1 MVGFWSAILGFM
13 FYVVEIIADQP
24 PNAVCQDTGREEFGW
39 ALIGHDYKSST
50 AEDFGQCF
58 FDCTLDEQCQSAT
71 FLWNTKECK
80 LKKETKKSRPMD
92 MEENPAATYME
103 NPFRGIL
110 RHLGFSESKPIGV
123 LLKALGEV
131 YYLAFTLAIFFLQKY
146 DLKCLYIL
154 LSKVLPFY
162 C

>member
-1 MVGFWSAILGFM
+1 MVGFWSAILGVM

-24 PNAVCQDTGREEFGW
+24 PNAVCQDTGREEFEW
-39 ALIGHDYKSST
+39 SLIGHEYKSST
-50 AEDFGQCF
+50 AENFGQCF

-110 RHLGFSESKPIGV
+110 RHLRFSESKPIGV
-123 LLKALGEV
+123 LLKALGEDD
-131 YYLAFTLAIFFLQKY
+131 YLAFTLAIFF
-146 DLKCLYIL
+146 
-154 LSKVLPFY
+154 FY
-162 C
+162 KNMT

>member
-1 MVGFWSAILGFM
+1 
-13 FYVVEIIADQP
+13 
-24 PNAVCQDTGREEFGW
+24 
-39 ALIGHDYKSST
+39 
-50 AEDFGQCF
+50 
-58 FDCTLDEQCQSAT
+58 
-71 FLWNTKECK
+71 
-80 LKKETKKSRPMD
+80 MD
-92 MEENPAATYME
+92 KEENQAATYME

-110 RHLGFSESKPIGV
+110 RHLRFSESKPIGV

-131 YYLAFTLAIFFLQKY
+131 YYLAFTLAIIFLQKY

>member
-1 MVGFWSAILGFM
+1 MVGFWRAILGVM

-39 ALIGHDYKSST
+39 ALIGDDYKSST
-50 AEDFGQCF
+50 AENFGQCF

-110 RHLGFSESKPIGV
+110 RHLRFSESKPISV

>member
-1 MVGFWSAILGFM
+1 
-13 FYVVEIIADQP
+13 
-24 PNAVCQDTGREEFGW
+24 
-39 ALIGHDYKSST
+39 
-50 AEDFGQCF
+50 
-58 FDCTLDEQCQSAT
+58 
-71 FLWNTKECK
+71 
-80 LKKETKKSRPMD
+80 MD
-92 MEENPAATYME
+92 MEENPAATYVE

-110 RHLGFSESKPIGV
+110 RHLRFSESKPIGV

>member
-1 MVGFWSAILGFM
+1 MVGFWRAILGVM

-39 ALIGHDYKSST
+39 SLIGHEYKSST
-50 AEDFGQCF
+50 AENFGQCF

-110 RHLGFSESKPIGV
+110 RHLRFSESKPIGV
-123 LLKALGEV
+123 LLKALGEDD
-131 YYLAFTLAIFFLQKY
+131 YLAFTLAIFF
-146 DLKCLYIL
+146 
-154 LSKVLPFY
+154 FY
-162 C
+162 KNMT

>member
-13 FYVVEIIADQP
+13 FYVAEIIADQP

-50 AEDFGQCF
+50 AENFGQCF

-71 FLWNTKECK
+71 FLLNTKECK

-92 MEENPAATYME
+92 MEENPAATYVE

-110 RHLGFSESKPIGV
+110 RHLRFSESKPIAV
-123 LLKALGEV
+123 LLKDLGEV
-131 YYLAFTLAIFFLQKY
+131 YYLAFTLAIFFYKNMT
-146 DLKCLYIL
+146 
-154 LSKVLPFY
+154 
-162 C
+162 